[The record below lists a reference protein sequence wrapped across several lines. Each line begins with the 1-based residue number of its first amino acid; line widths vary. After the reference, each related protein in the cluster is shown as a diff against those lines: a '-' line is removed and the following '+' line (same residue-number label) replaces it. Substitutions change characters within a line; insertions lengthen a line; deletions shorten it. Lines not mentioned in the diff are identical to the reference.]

1 MAGPVSAG
9 EMRVKLQALLDD
21 KEKQLNLA
29 GTLGQRILG
38 QQLELEERIN
48 QLVDV
53 EERLQNAPG
62 DVDTEMRIKLQEL
75 ADVMQAWE
83 TENERMFEG
92 FGTKVCRFLFCLAFF
107 PFCSRSVAAWEWRRC
122 YATIA
127 RHATHERVRNAH

>member
-9 EMRVKLQALLDD
+9 EMRVQLQALLDD

-29 GTLGQRILG
+29 GTLGQRILA

-62 DVDTEMRIKLQEL
+62 DADTEMRVKLQEL
-75 ADVMQAWE
+75 ADVMQTWE
-83 TENERMFEG
+83 TENERMFGG
-92 FGTKVCRFLFCLAFF
+92 FGTKVCCFLFFLRFF
-107 PFCSRSVAAWEWRRC
+107 FLLTFDGSLG
-122 YATIA
+122 T
-127 RHATHERVRNAH
+127 VRLSCHPRLTCHP